1 MYKFTFI
8 PLFFFFFSFFCFSPV
23 YSQTISNIRTVQ
35 SGNNIIIYYSLSG
48 AKFNQVLNVSVY
60 LSKDGGQTFQGP
72 LSAVSGDVGKNATM
86 GNKKITWDV
95 FREVTDMDGNI
106 VFDVRAEVIEEE
118 IKKSWFVSYSGNL
131 IAPIGL
137 SFGRVGKTSWY
148 ISAKLS
154 PSFRTET
161 VYDCDNEKVI
171 KYDKEGYYTF
181 DDEVIVSCYL
191 LSAGLI
197 FQSGRNFFIYTGAGY
212 GSKDLIW
219 HINEYTYPNDQPAGD
234 SYVKNTGYSYS
245 GFEAEAGMIFRFGK
259 VLVSCGATNLN
270 FTRTDFA
277 FGLGYSF

>member
-8 PLFFFFFSFFCFSPV
+8 PLLFFFFCFSSI
-23 YSQTISNIRTVQ
+23 YSQTISKIRTVQ
-35 SGNNIIIYYSLSG
+35 SGNNIIINYSISG
-48 AKFNQVLNVSVY
+48 ARFNQSFNISVY
-60 LSKDGGQTFQGP
+60 VSRDGGRTFQGP
-72 LSAVSGDVGKNATM
+72 LTAVSGDVGKNVTP
-86 GNKKITWDV
+86 GNKKIAWEV
-95 FREVTDMDGNI
+95 FKEIADLEGDI

-118 IKKSWFVSYSGNL
+118 IKKSWFVSYSGTL
-131 IAPIGL
+131 IAPVGL
-137 SFGRVGKTSWY
+137 SFGQVGKTTWY

-154 PSFRTET
+154 PSFLTET
-161 VYDCDNEKVI
+161 RYDCDNEKVI
-171 KYDKEGYYTF
+171 NYTGEGYYTF
-181 DDEVIVSCYL
+181 DDKEIVSCYL

-212 GSKDLIW
+212 GSKSLIW
-219 HINEYTYPNDQPAGD
+219 HINEYTYPDDQPAGD

-245 GFEAEAGMIFRFGK
+245 GFEVEAGMILRFGK